1 MHLMNIFLIRW
12 NVGKALEAARQ
23 KLQLSL
29 QIKDDIMTSLPSTYL
44 EVYEIHRIAQVRE
57 LVDEKN
63 DLGKRNITFV
73 ITFLSANF
81 SLKGEIEL
89 TPAHFL

>member
-1 MHLMNIFLIRW
+1 MFIMETSVNTLYRLKYSHLMNIFLIRW

-57 LVDEKN
+57 LVDEK
-63 DLGKRNITFV
+63 K
-73 ITFLSANF
+73 
-81 SLKGEIEL
+81 
-89 TPAHFL
+89 